1 MILHRQTAKRIL
13 RGLDRVERV
22 ATTCAFLAL
31 IAAMF
36 MDVLSRELTG
46 VGLHWARQAGVYANV
61 FVVMFGLGL
70 ASTGGTHI
78 RPRFADNWLPARWGP
93 VIERLQ
99 DGLMSLFCLFIASL
113 GGQLTW
119 ESIRLGERSTLLPVA
134 IWPVLAAIPVAF
146 FLVGLRHAIY
156 AAWPGLRPPDPLA
169 VNDKSTIGGAP

>member
-13 RGLDRVERV
+13 RGLDRVERG

-70 ASTGGTHI
+70 ASAGGTHI

-93 VIERLQ
+93 VIARLQ
-99 DGLMSLFCLFIASL
+99 DGLMSLFCLFIAGL
-113 GGQLTW
+113 GSQLTW
-119 ESIRLGERSTLLPVA
+119 ESIRLGERSTLLPVP
-134 IWPVLAAIPVAF
+134 IWPVLVAIPVAF
-146 FLVGLRHAIY
+146 FLVGMRHAIY

-169 VNDKSTIGGAP
+169 VNDKSTIKDAP